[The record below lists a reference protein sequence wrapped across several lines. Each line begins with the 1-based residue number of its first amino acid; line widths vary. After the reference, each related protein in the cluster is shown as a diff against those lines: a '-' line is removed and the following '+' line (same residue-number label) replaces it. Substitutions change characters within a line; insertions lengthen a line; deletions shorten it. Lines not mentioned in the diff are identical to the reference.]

1 MVHSL
6 KDQMQAAKLIQNIQI
21 DATLNQ
27 LRVSDFQWF
36 VITIREAI
44 EKNLTVEFQYDT
56 DTDTDTGLDIHK
68 GKIKNA
74 EINYVSNQPNPCTLS
89 LEFENFSTNSTENYS
104 YTFDATLVEENT
116 NSVPNSFMKYYINNI
131 DHSVVG
137 FLISYK

>member
-6 KDQMQAAKLIQNIQI
+6 KDQIQAAKLIQNIQI

-36 VITIREAI
+36 VITLREAI
-44 EKNLTVEFQYDT
+44 EKKLTVELRYDT
-56 DTDTDTGLDIHK
+56 GTGLDIHK
-68 GKIKNA
+68 GKINNA

-89 LEFENFSTNSTENYS
+89 LELENISTNSTESYS

-116 NSVPNSFMKYYINNI
+116 NSKPNSFMKYYINNI
-131 DHSVVG
+131 DHSVVVG